1 MIQNDHHAADPDRN
15 VPPPESKK
23 KRPGGPFPIRPEKP
37 DDGPDS
43 NNDGGSSGGAGGAQ

>member
-23 KRPGGPFPIRPEKP
+23 KRPGGPFPTVMDPEPEPKGGETENTNDP
-37 DDGPDS
+37 DE
-43 NNDGGSSGGAGGAQ
+43 